1 MYTRWMI
8 FLATF
13 GLILQL
19 IDFGIVGFVVFPIW
33 ERKNSALSSRWY
45 FNFSVSTSQG
55 YKLSGIEWNSLQPS
69 LELVK
74 KLGIDKTKKKE
85 ALQRYEWFGYLKRFR
100 NDVIIILSIIC
111 LQLPFELVYAH
122 LYEVLKSDM
131 VKFGLT
137 VVYLL

>member
-19 IDFGIVGFVVFPIW
+19 IDFGSLKLLVFITFFISIVLW
-33 ERKNSALSSRWY
+33 AL
-45 FNFSVSTSQG
+45 FTSQG

>member
-1 MYTRWMI
+1 MCNDLSRSLKLLV
-8 FLATF
+8 FLAF
-13 GLILQL
+13 FIS
-19 IDFGIVGFVVFPIW
+19 IVLWAVLFFQFW
-33 ERKNSALSSRWY
+33 KRKNSALSSRWY

-111 LQLPFELVYAH
+111 LQLPFELAYAH

-131 VKFGLT
+131 VK
-137 VVYLL
+137 